1 LGDRPESDDLGL
13 DEMCSERQ
21 RRFGVDV
28 KIGVTDTGRE
38 LVVSSTSNPDEI
50 EAQIAESLKNPLGTL
65 VLVDEKGRRVIVP
78 SARIGYVEIAPA
90 DGRRVG
96 FSYSA

>member
-1 LGDRPESDDLGL
+1 
-13 DEMCSERQ
+13 M
-21 RRFGVDV
+21 DV

-38 LVVSSTSNPDEI
+38 LMVSSTSNPDEI
-50 EAQIAESLKNPLGTL
+50 EALISESLKNPLGTL

-96 FSYSA
+96 FSFNP

>member
-1 LGDRPESDDLGL
+1 
-13 DEMCSERQ
+13 M
-21 RRFGVDV
+21 DV

>member
-1 LGDRPESDDLGL
+1 
-13 DEMCSERQ
+13 
-21 RRFGVDV
+21 
-28 KIGVTDTGRE
+28 
-38 LVVSSTSNPDEI
+38 
-50 EAQIAESLKNPLGTL
+50 LKNPLGTL